1 MPWRLSTFGMDLAL
15 LMTKPGELPGKKTV
29 LYPPKSEI
37 ARIGLSLM
45 SCVVLASAIATA
57 GFSARCG
64 LLIFKKCNEDESD
77 PEVED
82 ELMRKGS

>member
-1 MPWRLSTFGMDLAL
+1 
-15 LMTKPGELPGKKTV
+15 
-29 LYPPKSEI
+29 
-37 ARIGLSLM
+37 M